1 LKNAFVIVT
10 LAALLSACASA
21 PRAPAPEAAA
31 APQPELAAP
40 PSDETAGDVVPT
52 ASAPDEPLPN
62 VALSSELLYKIM
74 KAEMEFRGGQWQ
86 GPYIT
91 MMGLAQLTRDPRLAR
106 RAAEMALS
114 AKQGGESM
122 AAIRLWRELAPNSEE
137 AAQYYLGFVILSDN
151 LAEAEAIFKRRLEQA
166 TPATRGLA
174 MFQIQQ
180 FLARAK
186 DKPAAASMLER
197 LLAPYADTAEAH
209 VVLAQTA
216 YTRGDPELALKEA
229 QAALAIKPGS
239 EIAVLTL
246 AQVTEDDAKVSEVLA
261 RFLAAN
267 PGARE
272 VRAARARVLVN
283 QKQYDQARDEFLAL
297 LKGQP
302 DNLGTLYALGIMSM
316 QLGEPVKAEGYF
328 SHFMDVLADH
338 PDDER
343 DPAKVLMILSQLAEE
358 RGDPKAAL
366 AWIDKIEPADP
377 KAYFGAQLRR
387 GLLLGKQ
394 GDLDGARAFLASL
407 KPEDGADQAMV
418 VLTQGQLLRDA
429 GKVEEA
435 YALMEEGVKRYPANP
450 DLLYDF
456 ALLAEKTNRLDVME
470 KSLREVMV
478 QAPDNHHAYNALG
491 YSLAERNVRL
501 PEAFELIDKAM
512 KMAPGDPFIMD
523 SMGWVQYRLGKLN
536 EAEALLRKAYSLR
549 NDPEIAVHLGEVLW
563 HKGQKADAQKLWRE
577 ARAKDPKNDTLKNT
591 LARLH
596 LSL

>member
-1 LKNAFVIVT
+1 MKNAFVIVT
-10 LAALLSACASA
+10 LAALLSACATA
-21 PRAPAPEAAA
+21 PREPAPEPAA
-31 APQPELAAP
+31 APQPELAP
-40 PSDETAGDVVPT
+40 PSADEPAADALPAAT
-52 ASAPDEPLPN
+52 APDEPLPN

-74 KAEMEFRGGQWQ
+74 KAEIEFRNGQWQ
-86 GPYIT
+86 GPYVS

-106 RAAEMALS
+106 RAAEMALA

-186 DKPAAASMLER
+186 DKPAAAAMLER
-197 LLAPYADTAEAH
+197 LLAPYGDTAEAH

-216 YTRGDPELALKEA
+216 YTRGDPGLALKEA

-246 AQVTEDDAKVSEVLA
+246 AQVTEDDAKVAEVLA

-316 QLGEPVKAEGYF
+316 QLGEPAKAEGYF

-343 DPAKVLMILSQLAEE
+343 DPAKVLVILSQLTEE
-358 RGDPKAAL
+358 RGDLKAAL
-366 AWIDKIEPADP
+366 AWIDKVEPNDP

-394 GDLDGARAFLASL
+394 GDLEGARTFLASL

-435 YALMEEGVKRYPANP
+435 YTLMEEGVKRYPANP